1 VDIPARVAKLHAM
14 TRLTDSLDE
23 GRVSFGDRDEIEL
36 ASAVDPV
43 CGTEL
48 KRADAAGAVDFHGTV
63 YFFCSTACRD
73 QFTAD
78 PELFISQGEEARG

>member
-1 VDIPARVAKLHAM
+1 M

-36 ASAVDPV
+36 ATAVDPV
-43 CGTEL
+43 CGMEL
-48 KRADAAGAVDFHGTV
+48 KRADAAGAVDYHGMV

-73 QFTAD
+73 QFSAD
-78 PELFISQGEEARG
+78 PELFVGQAEENRI

>member
-1 VDIPARVAKLHAM
+1 M

-23 GRVSFGDRDEIEL
+23 GRVSFGDREEIEL
-36 ASAVDPV
+36 ANAVDPV
-43 CGTEL
+43 CGMEL

-63 YFFCSTACRD
+63 YFFCSAACRD

-78 PELFISQGEEARG
+78 PELFIAQGEEAHV